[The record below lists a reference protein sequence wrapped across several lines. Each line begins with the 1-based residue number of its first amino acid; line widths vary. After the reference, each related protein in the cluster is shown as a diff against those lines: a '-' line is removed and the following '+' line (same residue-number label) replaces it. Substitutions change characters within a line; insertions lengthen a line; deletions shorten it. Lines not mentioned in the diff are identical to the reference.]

1 MFKNFN
7 NVFAIMNILLL
18 FTMWMLQGFGIIS
31 IPEII
36 LGVLTG
42 THTMIIT
49 FYFRKKETSDPSA

>member
-1 MFKNFN
+1 MFKSFN
-7 NVFAIMNILLL
+7 NTFAVLNILLL
-18 FTMWMLQGFGIIS
+18 FTMWMLQGFGVIS

-49 FYFRKKETSDPSA
+49 FYFRKKEVSGPPE

>member
-7 NVFAIMNILLL
+7 NIFAIMNILLL

-49 FYFRKKETSDPSA
+49 FYFRKKETSEPPA

>member
-1 MFKNFN
+1 MFKSFN
-7 NVFAIMNILLL
+7 NCFAVLNILLL
-18 FTMWMLQGFGIIS
+18 FTMWMLQGFGVIS

-49 FYFRKKETSDPSA
+49 FYFRKKEVSGPPE

>member
-49 FYFRKKETSDPSA
+49 FYFRKKETSDPPA